1 MRILVFSDSLSLPR
15 QTPEVCLHFETWPEL
30 LRARGHEVCLCAQG
44 GATVRDLTKQLF
56 YFQDSA
62 YFDAVI
68 VQCGIVDSAPR
79 FARRWEVK
87 VLQKMGGIGRKI
99 MSMINTSS
107 VRKFRKI
114 TYTTPKDFQQFLVK
128 WVKSFACPV
137 IFVEILPV
145 SAAYEQQLPG
155 VLYNVEKFNTL
166 LRAHAHIS
174 MRDMPDHCIMS
185 DHHHL
190 NKEGHAYLAAR
201 ILEKIA

>member
-1 MRILVFSDSLSLPR
+1 MKILVFSDSLSLPR
-15 QTPEVCLHFETWPEL
+15 QSPEVCLHFETWPEL
-30 LRARGHEVCLCAQG
+30 LRAQGHEVCLCAQG
-44 GATVRDLTKQLF
+44 GATVRDLTKQIF

-87 VLQKMGGIGRKI
+87 VLQRMGAIGRKF
-99 MSMINTSS
+99 MTFLNTSR

-114 TYTTPKDFQQFLVK
+114 TYTSPLVFQQSLLK
-128 WVKSFACPV
+128 WLNSFACPV
-137 IFVEILPV
+137 LFVEILPV
-145 SAAYEQQLPG
+145 STAYEQQLPG
-155 VLYNVEKFNTL
+155 VLNNVEKFNAL
-166 LRAHAHIS
+166 LREHDHIS
-174 MRDMPDHCIMS
+174 MRDMPDHCTMS